1 MKAQRLN
8 VALASLM
15 LAGCVAPA
23 NRLSDEARQVHVRL
37 DSGFNADGCQWKGSV
52 TGSEGHW
59 YNYLFYPNDVMMHGA
74 LNDIKN
80 QAAALGANT
89 VYLIAPQDFT
99 ASSAAPTGAIN
110 RQKKSQRLLAYARN
124 PRLAAISL
132 RRSTTH

>member
-99 ASSAAPTGAIN
+99 TSFSVLGSA
-110 RQKKSQRLLAYARN
+110 YWCD
-124 PRLAAISL
+124 
-132 RRSTTH
+132 